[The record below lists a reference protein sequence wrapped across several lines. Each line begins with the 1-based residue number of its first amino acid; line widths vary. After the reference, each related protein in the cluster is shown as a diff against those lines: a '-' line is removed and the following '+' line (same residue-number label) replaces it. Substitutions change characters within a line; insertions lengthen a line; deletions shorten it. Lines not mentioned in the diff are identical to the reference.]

1 MDVGDKGDFSDQ
13 VKERPLTEQ
22 ATLPLVSAGMTTYNQ
37 PDYLKLALDAVLNQT
52 HSNLEIIISEDCTPC
67 EKTKALIREYAQK
80 DSRIKSFSQPTNIGP
95 PANLQFVL
103 KQASGEYF
111 FWADDDDLR
120 DERWIEVLLQKLA
133 VENTVAALSN
143 VVAIDPVGNVVMR
156 CRPLQFVGPR
166 TFRLAH
172 YFLAEGAEGTSNIVC
187 GLFRTTFLRSIKHW
201 AEYDRRFLDD
211 RHFLA
216 VDMLF
221 VLDCLQHGNVLAVPS
236 VTLYKRRS
244 VNKCLPVSSTADLFH
259 RIYKRLQYD
268 LVCVG
273 MVDSWLDKAVL
284 LSLIPVK
291 LIKQLS
297 YKVMQHLR

>member
-1 MDVGDKGDFSDQ
+1 MGDKGDFSGRE
-13 VKERPLTEQ
+13 KERSLTEK

-133 VENTVAALSN
+133 VENTLAALSN

-166 TFRLAH
+166 TFRLAR
-172 YFLAEGAEGTSNIVC
+172 YFLAEGAEGTANIVY
-187 GLFRTTFLRSIKHW
+187 GLFRTTFLRSMKHW
-201 AEYDRRFLDD
+201 REYDRS
-211 RHFLA
+211 FLA

-221 VLDCLQHGNVLAVPS
+221 VLDCLQHGNVLVVPS
-236 VTLYKRRS
+236 VTLYKRLS
-244 VNKCLPVSSTADLFH
+244 VGKNLPVSSTADLFH
-259 RIYKRLQYD
+259 RIYKRLQHD
-268 LVCVG
+268 LVSVG
-273 MVDSWLDKAVL
+273 IVDSWLDKAVL

-291 LIKQLS
+291 LIKQLT
-297 YKVMQHLR
+297 YKVMQRLR